1 MTPFYTRKGDDGLT
15 GLLGDG
21 SLPKFDLRMDA
32 IGALDEATAFLGLAR
47 TLCTSEGTPELIL
60 ELQRSLYQ
68 LMAEAASTSE
78 TANQFL
84 FATPEQIQIL
94 EGHIE
99 RLTIQVK
106 MPREFIVSGDSQAQ
120 AALDIAR
127 TVVRRAER
135 KMAAMLDRGDVQ
147 NYYLLAYLNR
157 LSSLLFVMSLFELQ
171 FPPTTAKQP

>member
-1 MTPFYTRKGDDGLT
+1 VTPFYTRKGDDGLT

-21 SLPKFDLRMDA
+21 RLPKFDLRMDA

-106 MPREFIVSGDSQAQ
+106 MPRPTG
-120 AALDIAR
+120 
-127 TVVRRAER
+127 RAEDGSN
-135 KMAAMLDRGDVQ
+135 A
-147 NYYLLAYLNR
+147 
-157 LSSLLFVMSLFELQ
+157 
-171 FPPTTAKQP
+171 

>member
-1 MTPFYTRKGDDGLT
+1 
-15 GLLGDG
+15 
-21 SLPKFDLRMDA
+21 
-32 IGALDEATAFLGLAR
+32 
-47 TLCTSEGTPELIL
+47 
-60 ELQRSLYQ
+60 
-68 LMAEAASTSE
+68 
-78 TANQFL
+78 
-84 FATPEQIQIL
+84 
-94 EGHIE
+94 
-99 RLTIQVK
+99 